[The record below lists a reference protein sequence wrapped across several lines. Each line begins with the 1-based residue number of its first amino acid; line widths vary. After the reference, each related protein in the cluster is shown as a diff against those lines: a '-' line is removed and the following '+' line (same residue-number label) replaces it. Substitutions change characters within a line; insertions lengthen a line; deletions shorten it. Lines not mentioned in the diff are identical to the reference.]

1 MNTKIFGYT
10 AVNSTGWNDVIETHT
25 KLYNNQSDTLKNA
38 YKKYKSLFEEYKDAL
53 EDESEKCLTDKE
65 FKKDLIDTGYV
76 LIQLCDFHIQIEYG
90 EYTLN

>member
-10 AVNSTGWNDVIETHT
+10 VVNSAGWNNAMETHT
-25 KLYNNQSDTLKNA
+25 KLYDNQSDTLKDA

-53 EDESEKCLTDKE
+53 EDASEKCLANKE

-76 LIQLCDFHIQIEYG
+76 LIQLCDSHIQIEYG
-90 EYTLN
+90 EFTLN